1 MLKEYVATHIQYNMQ
16 LYDIKNAFQ
25 NYWVL
30 WYHIFIQKKKSYK
43 TFLFN
48 GHTSYLTFKF
58 YCMENEPKTFIIN
71 DLQFL

>member
-30 WYHIFIQKKKSYK
+30 WYHIFIQKKNRIK
-43 TFLFN
+43 LFFSMDTRVIWRSN
-48 GHTSYLTFKF
+48 
-58 YCMENEPKTFIIN
+58 FIAWKMN
-71 DLQFL
+71 LKLLL